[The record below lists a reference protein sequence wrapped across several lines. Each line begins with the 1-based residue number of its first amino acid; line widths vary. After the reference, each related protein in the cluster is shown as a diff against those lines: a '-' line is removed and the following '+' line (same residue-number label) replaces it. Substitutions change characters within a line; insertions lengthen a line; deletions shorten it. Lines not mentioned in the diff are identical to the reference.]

1 MTLHDGLYDRLL
13 TDDLA
18 RRIISSQARLEN
30 VREDLT
36 SLLVDALSRQ
46 LTAILEDMEGE
57 GPERVQNQLE
67 LANGLL
73 IELRR
78 RLSGANADI
87 IDLFSTPPRRLTAC
101 GHDGN

>member
-18 RRIISSQARLEN
+18 RRITPGKARLEN

-46 LTAILEDMEGE
+46 LTAILEDIDGE
-57 GPERVQNQLE
+57 GPERAQSQLE

-73 IELRR
+73 IELR
-78 RLSGANADI
+78 
-87 IDLFSTPPRRLTAC
+87 
-101 GHDGN
+101 H